1 MKKPPNKSDYH
12 TKHTDNMKTA
22 LSLAKRG
29 LGNVWPNPAVGCII
43 VKDGQIVG
51 RGWTQP
57 GGRPHAEIMAVEQ
70 AGNGA
75 SGGTVYLNLEPCN
88 HQGLS
93 PPCTEA
99 LIAAGI
105 KEVYASLSDPDPR
118 VSGGGFER
126 LMQEKI
132 AVYIGL
138 LSELAREINKGFFL
152 RIEHGRPLIT
162 FKTATTIDGKIA
174 TKDGISKWITGKEA
188 RALGHQFRSMHD
200 AVMVGSGTAI
210 ADNPQLTSRLSGVAN
225 KDRPRIVVDGRLRL
239 SLSSKM
245 VMSARETPVWLIT
258 RDDHPPE
265 KLQPYKDHNVDLIL
279 IPPEDSGGYGINSV
293 LQHLGNRGLTR
304 VLVEGGGQ
312 LASSLFSADLI
323 DQIAWF
329 RAPSVMGN
337 DGLPAVGN
345 LELCRLSEMP
355 RFVRCSWSPLGS
367 DHLEILMRSR

>member
-22 LSLAKRG
+22 VSLAKRG

-88 HQGLS
+88 HQGHS

-138 LSELAREINKGFFL
+138 LSELAREINKGFFI
-152 RIEHGRPLIT
+152 RI
-162 FKTATTIDGKIA
+162 
-174 TKDGISKWITGKEA
+174 
-188 RALGHQFRSMHD
+188 
-200 AVMVGSGTAI
+200 
-210 ADNPQLTSRLSGVAN
+210 
-225 KDRPRIVVDGRLRL
+225 
-239 SLSSKM
+239 
-245 VMSARETPVWLIT
+245 
-258 RDDHPPE
+258 
-265 KLQPYKDHNVDLIL
+265 
-279 IPPEDSGGYGINSV
+279 
-293 LQHLGNRGLTR
+293 
-304 VLVEGGGQ
+304 
-312 LASSLFSADLI
+312 
-323 DQIAWF
+323 
-329 RAPSVMGN
+329 
-337 DGLPAVGN
+337 
-345 LELCRLSEMP
+345 
-355 RFVRCSWSPLGS
+355 
-367 DHLEILMRSR
+367 